1 MVSLIDTID
10 AAAEAQKQR
19 TAAAAVASTSSGANV
34 AAGGVKST
42 SGVALTAS
50 GKPKEK
56 RRWVTEPFHKKIP
69 RININIVY
77 DSCPCDLFD
86 GPFAIA

>member
-42 SGVALTAS
+42 LGVALTAS

-56 RRWVTEPFHKKIP
+56 RRWVTEPFHRKK
-69 RININIVY
+69 
-77 DSCPCDLFD
+77 
-86 GPFAIA
+86 